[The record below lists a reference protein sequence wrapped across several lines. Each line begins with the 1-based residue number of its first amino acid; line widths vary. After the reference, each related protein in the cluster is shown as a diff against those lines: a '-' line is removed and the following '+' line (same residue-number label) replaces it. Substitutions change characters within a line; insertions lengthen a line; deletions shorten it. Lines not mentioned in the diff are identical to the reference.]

1 MNTTRETFAR
11 TLSALTENA
20 TPLALNAA
28 TGIEGALESPASGT
42 MRAWMESHN
51 GQTVTTVQIDNR
63 NGSGW
68 LPTGRTIDARPSAVF
83 LDRSAREY
91 RGMKVLHAT
100 GSTLIVG
107 DDWHTVAYIV
117 E

>member
-11 TLSALTENA
+11 TLSALIENA

-28 TGIEGALESPASGT
+28 TGIERALESPASGT
-42 MRAWMESHN
+42 MRAWMEAHN
-51 GQTVTTVQIDNR
+51 RQTVTTIQIDNR

-68 LPTGRTIDARPSAVF
+68 FPTGRTIDARPSAVF
-83 LDRSAREY
+83 LDRSAHEY

-100 GSTLIVG
+100 GSALIVG
-107 DDWHTVAYIV
+107 DDWHTIA
-117 E
+117 